1 MEQTLFA
8 GEMEGLKYDRIVR
21 DYEYNMTTRHVH
33 NEYEIYY
40 LLEGERYYFI
50 DKESFYIQGGTFA
63 LVGRNQIHKTSMAGR
78 SYHDRILMEVRDYVC
93 DDVLKAI
100 GLPSMEDIF
109 LRYYG
114 VIQVEEE
121 RKPYVEALLFQIQEE
136 LSRRQTG
143 YEMVVKLKLAEL
155 LAYLYRL
162 RRRENTAFLEKDKQT
177 PKHKKVS
184 EVAEFIMDHY
194 EEAQSLDS
202 LAKRFY
208 VSKCY
213 LSRIFKEVTGFTIN
227 EYINFNRVKRAQQLL
242 CSSEYSVTDIAGV
255 LGYDSITYF
264 ERVFKK
270 YSSVS
275 PLQYRKKF
283 AAVQTPG
290 KIDMLRLQ

>member
-1 MEQTLFA
+1 M
-8 GEMEGLKYDRIVR
+8 
-21 DYEYNMTTRHVH
+21 
-33 NEYEIYY
+33 
-40 LLEGERYYFI
+40 
-50 DKESFYIQGGTFA
+50 
-63 LVGRNQIHKTSMAGR
+63 
-78 SYHDRILMEVRDYVC
+78 
-93 DDVLKAI
+93 
-100 GLPSMEDIF
+100 
-109 LRYYG
+109 RYYG
-114 VIQVEEE
+114 VVQVEEE

-136 LSRRQTG
+136 LFRKQIGCETVIR
-143 YEMVVKLKLAEL
+143 LKLAEL
-155 LAYLYRL
+155 LTYLYRL
-162 RRRENTAFLEKDKQT
+162 RRRENNAFLDKVKQT
-177 PKHKKVS
+177 PKHKKVG

-194 EEAQSLDS
+194 EEPQSLDS

-242 CSSEYSVTDIAGV
+242 GNSEYSVTDIAGM

-283 AAVQTPG
+283 VTAHTL
-290 KIDMLRLQ
+290 D